1 MKTSNLAIEKIK
13 SFEGCRL
20 AAYQDS
26 VGVWTIGYGSTLNVR
41 RGMRISQAEAG
52 RRFLFDLETAEI
64 GLRKLNLNL
73 TQGQFDALADFV
85 FNLGVGKLTN
95 STLLKKIK
103 ANASTAQIQAEFRKW
118 VYAGKKKANGLV
130 KRREW
135 EAQRWA
141 NEL

>member
-1 MKTSNLAIEKIK
+1 MKTSNLAIAKIK

-95 STLLKKIK
+95 STLLKKIRDK
-103 ANASTAQIQAEFRKW
+103 APTDEIQKEFRRW
-118 VYAGKKKANGLV
+118 VYAGGKPANGLV

-135 EAQRWA
+135 EARRWA
-141 NEL
+141 E

>member
-41 RGMRISQAEAG
+41 RGMRISQAEAD

-95 STLLKKIK
+95 STLLKKIRDK
-103 ANASTAQIQAEFRKW
+103 APTDEIQKEFRRW
-118 VYAGKKKANGLV
+118 VYAGGKVAQGLV

-135 EAQRWA
+135 EARRWA
-141 NEL
+141 E